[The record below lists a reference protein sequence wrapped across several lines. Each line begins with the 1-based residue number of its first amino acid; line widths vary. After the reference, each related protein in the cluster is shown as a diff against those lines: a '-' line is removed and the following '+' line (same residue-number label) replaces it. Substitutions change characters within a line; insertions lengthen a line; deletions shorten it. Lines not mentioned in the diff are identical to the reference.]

1 MLGSTLDGKL
11 VNKRFLVLQDHRG
24 GDNGKSMVVK
34 AAEFALGS
42 FCMPN
47 QPAFLCATSHLNPNG
62 HEANTLAYKGKR
74 LAVFDETDPKAR
86 FDLAKLKSITGGAPR
101 MAVRGAGAA
110 AMTQFRWSA
119 FVLIACN
126 KGCLPQIDASDTAFL
141 NRMIAVP
148 MRAKFSNV
156 EAAAGEEPH
165 SFPMDV
171 NVQEKLSNTRMAVM
185 HALIG
190 ARRSY
195 VEAGETFGVLPAG
208 CLELRSD
215 IANDSDPRLE
225 AIDGFVRENITSE
238 LVRRP
243 DQRGRKVLGFL
254 KRDDIIRRIRS
265 IEGTASLFREVKATA
280 MKDLV
285 SSVMAARGLKLCAKT
300 TVEGENV
307 YNIYLGCE
315 WHAEWPM

>member
-1 MLGSTLDGKL
+1 
-11 VNKRFLVLQDHRG
+11 
-24 GDNGKSMVVK
+24 
-34 AAEFALGS
+34 
-42 FCMPN
+42 
-47 QPAFLCATSHLNPNG
+47 
-62 HEANTLAYKGKR
+62 
-74 LAVFDETDPKAR
+74 
-86 FDLAKLKSITGGAPR
+86 

-141 NRMIAVP
+141 MCRCGP
-148 MRAKFSNV
+148 S
-156 EAAAGEEPH
+156 
-165 SFPMDV
+165 S
-171 NVQEKLSNTRMAVM
+171 S
-185 HALIG
+185 
-190 ARRSY
+190 
-195 VEAGETFGVLPAG
+195 
-208 CLELRSD
+208 
-215 IANDSDPRLE
+215 
-225 AIDGFVRENITSE
+225 
-238 LVRRP
+238 RP